1 MVILKKEFNYKES
14 GVPFADSALETKAKL
29 KDTWTAVTKY
39 KALKET
45 LIL

>member
-1 MVILKKEFNYKES
+1 MVILKKEFDYKES
-14 GVPFADSALETKAKL
+14 GVPFVDSALETREKL

-39 KALKET
+39 KALKKT